1 MKRLN
6 VARSSVFVMLF
17 TITFSSL
24 AAKAPP
30 KPDMFLTLED
40 GQEVVLHP
48 DSSWDFVKFSFIR
61 EEFDDIY
68 MDLTDGRI
76 ICLKNDMTWQFVK
89 KRPPLQ
95 KAKFDELPNVEVSS
109 SATHKVLDQAV
120 QAARKQ
126 VFDKAA
132 TRLFNYAK
140 KSKMTRK
147 YLVACIKD
155 EVGEEGA
162 VVSYTKGWTALAKL
176 SLSKVQ
182 VDKILDCVIVQV
194 EAGTGTA
201 ADTSKKAASGAA
213 AADSAE
219 SKHPSKAH

>member
-1 MKRLN
+1 MWLI
-6 VARSSVFVMLF
+6 VPRSSLFIMLF
-17 TITFSSL
+17 AMIFTSL
-24 AAKAPP
+24 AAKRPP

-76 ICLKNDMTWQFVK
+76 ICLKNDMTWKFVR
-89 KRPPLQ
+89 KRPPLE
-95 KAKFDELPNVEVSS
+95 KAKFDELPNVEVSYS
-109 SATHKVLDQAV
+109 TTHKLLDQAV
-120 QAARKQ
+120 QAARIK

-132 TRLFNYAK
+132 VRLLKYAK
-140 KSKMTRK
+140 KSKMTKK

-155 EVGEEGA
+155 EVGEDGA
-162 VVSYTKGWTALAKL
+162 VVSYVKGWTALAKL

-182 VDKILDCVIVQV
+182 VDKILI
-194 EAGTGTA
+194 A
-201 ADTSKKAASGAA
+201 
-213 AADSAE
+213 
-219 SKHPSKAH
+219 